1 MLNLLKIVLVP
12 FCLLLVVIYFII
24 TSGFGSLWIGE
35 NLRGFEVKTGPFPG
49 FPTDLQPQ
57 IMALLTTCNGV
68 SPVEESVFEKRM
80 GHGMWYILCVHS
92 HVYYICRF
100 SIA

>member
-1 MLNLLKIVLVP
+1 MAV
-12 FCLLLVVIYFII
+12 
-24 TSGFGSLWIGE
+24 SGSGGE

-57 IMALLTTCNGV
+57 IMALLTTCNGL

-80 GHGMWYILCVHS
+80 GHGMWYILVCIRMCIIYADSQLLEGVDH
-92 HVYYICRF
+92 
-100 SIA
+100 